1 MTMINR
7 IEPLERGKRKIV
19 LEDGKS
25 LVLYRKE
32 ARDLELAPDM
42 ELTAEAYQEILK
54 NILIPRAKKR
64 ALHLLEKM
72 DRTESQLQ
80 EKLRQNEYPPEAIE
94 AAIEYVKGYHYIDD
108 LRYAENYIHYRCRDK
123 SRRQLALEL
132 SRKGVAREC
141 IGQALEEAY
150 GEEEEAPKILRW
162 LEKKHYDRETAD
174 VRQKQRMYQFLMRK
188 GFCSEDIL
196 SLI

>member
-1 MTMINR
+1 MTMIDR
-7 IEPLERGKRKIV
+7 IEPLERGRQKIF
-19 LEDGKS
+19 LEDGKC

-32 ARDLELAPDM
+32 IRHLELAPDT
-42 ELTAEAYQEILK
+42 ELSYETYQEILRD
-54 NILIPRAKKR
+54 ILIPRAKKR

-80 EKLRQNEYPPEAIE
+80 EKLRQNEYPPEAIK
-94 AAIEYVKGYHYIDD
+94 AAIDYVKDYHYIDD
-108 LRYAENYIHYRCRDK
+108 LRYAENYIRFRCKDK
-123 SRRQLALEL
+123 SRRQLAMEL
-132 SRKGVAREC
+132 SGKGVAKEYIDR
-141 IGQALEEAY
+141 ALEEAY
-150 GEEEEAPKILRW
+150 GEEDEESKILRW

-188 GFCSEDIL
+188 GFCSGDIL

>member
-7 IEPLERGKRKIV
+7 IESLEHGRRRIV

-32 ARDLELAPDM
+32 ARHLELAPDT
-42 ELTAEAYQEILK
+42 ELSSETYREILRE
-54 NILIPRAKKR
+54 ILIPRAKKR

-72 DRTESQLQ
+72 DRTESQLRG
-80 EKLRQNEYPPEAIE
+80 KLRQNEYPPEAVE
-94 AAIEYVKGYHYIDD
+94 AAIDYVKGYHYIDD
-108 LRYAENYIHYRCRDK
+108 LRYAENYIHSRCKDK
-123 SRRQLALEL
+123 SRRQLAMEL
-132 SRKGVAREC
+132 SGKGVAKEY
-141 IGQALEEAY
+141 IGQALEEVC

-162 LEKKHYDRETAD
+162 LEKKQYDRETAD